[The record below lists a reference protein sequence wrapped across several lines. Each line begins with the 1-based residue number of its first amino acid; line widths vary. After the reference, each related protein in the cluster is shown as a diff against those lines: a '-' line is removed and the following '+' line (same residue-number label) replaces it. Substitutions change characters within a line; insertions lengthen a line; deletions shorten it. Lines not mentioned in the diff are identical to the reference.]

1 MTGTPATGEEPT
13 EAPEPTEQ
21 PESNVKSV
29 VSGANAAGGS
39 QAGASSG
46 TGGAVIQPSATGS
59 TLIINKNNCVIKHF
73 KVLREKKGNW
83 TIFAPQIAIN
93 FVLMNCNSIVLT

>member
-21 PESNVKSV
+21 PESNVKPV
-29 VSGANAAGGS
+29 VSGANAAGGA

-46 TGGAVIQPSATGS
+46 TGGAVTQPSATGS
-59 TLIINKNNCVIKHF
+59 TLIINKNNCVIIHF
-73 KVLREKKGNW
+73 IMLRKKGNW
-83 TIFAPQIAIN
+83 TISVPQIVIN
-93 FVLMNCNSIVLT
+93 FVLMNFKSIVLT

>member
-21 PESNVKSV
+21 PESNVKPV

-73 KVLREKKGNW
+73 KVLREKKVIGPFLRRKLQL
-83 TIFAPQIAIN
+83 ISF
-93 FVLMNCNSIVLT
+93 

>member
-21 PESNVKSV
+21 
-29 VSGANAAGGS
+29 

-73 KVLREKKGNW
+73 KVLRKKKVIGPFLRRKLQL
-83 TIFAPQIAIN
+83 I
-93 FVLMNCNSIVLT
+93 SY

>member
-21 PESNVKSV
+21 PESNVKPV

-59 TLIINKNNCVIKHF
+59 TLIINKNNFVIIHF
-73 KVLREKKGNW
+73 IVLRIKGNW
-83 TIFAPQIAIN
+83 NISAPQIAIN